1 MHAGCMHDDTTSIP
15 LTLSRAWPH
24 LPDHVKLAILA
35 LAEPYPHLGTV
46 AG

>member
-1 MHAGCMHDDTTSIP
+1 MQTFTAVGDPAGAP
-15 LTLSRAWPH
+15 PALSRAWPH

-35 LAEPYPHLGTV
+35 LVEPYRHLGTG